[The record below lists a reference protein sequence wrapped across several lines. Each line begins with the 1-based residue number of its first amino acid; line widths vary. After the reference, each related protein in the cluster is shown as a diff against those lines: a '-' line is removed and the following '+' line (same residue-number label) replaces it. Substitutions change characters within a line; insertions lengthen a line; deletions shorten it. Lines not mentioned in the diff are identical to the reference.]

1 LTQTEAKVRNIQ
13 MAISISPAIT
23 LKFLNNKYN
32 PVDSQKAIF
41 SKLKGLKTDDCINNK
56 KYKQV
61 LKQSYLRHN
70 HFWDPKQQTLTSLS
84 NS

>member
-1 LTQTEAKVRNIQ
+1 

-61 LKQSYLRHN
+61 LKQSYLRQP
-70 HFWDPKQQTLTSLS
+70 FLGPKAADTHQLVKL
-84 NS
+84 